1 MINDPAYIFKL
12 MSTFLGWSMYFALIP
27 EVWKTC
33 QGSAEESDQDLC
45 TGKKEV
51 RRQREEGGDG
61 IYFSFSIIDMQ
72 KC

>member
-12 MSTFLGWSMYFALIP
+12 KSAFLGWSMYFAMIP

-61 IYFSFSIIDMQ
+61 IYFSFSIIDML
-72 KC
+72 KY